1 MELVW
6 HRNDLR
12 VHDHPAL
19 NAAVAGGPCLGLVI
33 IEPRERNYFSIRRQA
48 WFNMNVR
55 ELSRAYRDRGGT
67 LIIKSG
73 YPWEVLPALATQ
85 TSATAVRALKR
96 YSPDDQVWDKKTEMS
111 LRIPIFWH
119 AGNYLYEPGTGVKND
134 STSYVIFSPYAR
146 RAKNFLGRIHYRHL
160 K

>member
-55 ELSRAYRDRGGT
+55 ELSRAFFKYSISFV
-67 LIIKSG
+67 LIDC
-73 YPWEVLPALATQ
+73 LP
-85 TSATAVRALKR
+85 
-96 YSPDDQVWDKKTEMS
+96 YGINS
-111 LRIPIFWH
+111 LESII
-119 AGNYLYEPGTGVKND
+119 
-134 STSYVIFSPYAR
+134 
-146 RAKNFLGRIHYRHL
+146 
-160 K
+160 